1 MNSQRSPLRALAPL
15 SLVAVGV
22 ALLLI
27 VGNADVGGSDEGSSR
42 SGKTSTEERTSERT
56 QEETTTQETTEKRA
70 EKYEVKAGDTLAAI
84 AERTGTTVERL
95 LELNPNLDPNAM
107 RSGQEICLQPSS
119 DCGS

>member
-1 MNSQRSPLRALAPL
+1 MNRQRSPLRALAPL
-15 SLVAVGV
+15 SLVAFAV

-27 VGNADVGGSDEGSSR
+27 VNNADIGGADNGSTKSSTTNTTTQQR
-42 SGKTSTEERTSERT
+42 TEERTTTR
-56 QEETTTQETTEKRA
+56 ETTTEEL
-70 EKYEVKAGDTLAAI
+70 ESKYKVKAGDTLAAI

-107 RSGQEICLQPSS
+107 RAGQEICLQPSS